1 MHMLEHLACIAF
13 TPSLASV
20 FGLHIG
26 LGLLFAGTIAVFA
39 FGWPLLVII
48 ALPLFVLSQAIFIA
62 LAFFFRCPSCRHFVF
77 AQ

>member
-1 MHMLEHLACIAF
+1 MLEHPRSHNLYA
-13 TPSLASV
+13 SLASV

-77 AQ
+77 VQ